1 MVVADLVRTGGL
13 IEMPWWRRPVVH
25 FIAIGAILF
34 GAKTLFMTGQRTGE
48 GPERAP
54 IVITAERVAELRDD
68 WIARTRT
75 APSERDLDALIGAAV
90 ADELLIREA
99 RRRGVHRSD
108 SVVQRRLLKNM
119 QFLESDSNRSSAELL
134 EEAYALRMDESD
146 LVVRRRLVQK
156 MQLEVQG
163 SVRSPE
169 PTEAELLD
177 YMARHEDRFAQPPR
191 VVLTHVFLS
200 RDRRG
205 DSLLAD
211 SEGLLE
217 RLIHDRVGSDAA
229 GALGDPFLFERSLS
243 ARSERDLAKVFGAD
257 FAARAFE
264 LPTGRWVG
272 PVPSA
277 YGMHLV
283 WVQERL
289 PPTPTPLSV
298 VEREVRE
305 GVFAERGHQALQEFL
320 ETLRAKYDVRIEA
333 GDSSDGVE
341 P

>member
-1 MVVADLVRTGGL
+1 VVVADLVRTGGL
-13 IEMPWWRRPVVH
+13 IEMSWWRRPVVH
-25 FIAIGAILF
+25 FIVIGAVLF
-34 GAKTLFMTGQRTGE
+34 GAKTLFMPGQRTSAD
-48 GPERAP
+48 PERAV
-54 IVITAERVAELRDD
+54 IVITAERIAELRDD
-68 WIARTRT
+68 WIERTRT
-75 APSERDLDALIGAAV
+75 APRGRDLEALIGAAV

-99 RRRGVHRSD
+99 RRRGLHRSD

-119 QFLESDSNRSSAELL
+119 QFVETDPGRSPAELL
-134 EEAYALRMDESD
+134 EEAYALGMDESD

-156 MQLEVQG
+156 IQLELQG
-163 SVRSPE
+163 AVRTPE

-177 YMARHEDRFAQPPR
+177 YMARHEDRFVQPPR
-191 VVLTHVFLS
+191 VLLTHVFLS

-205 DSLLAD
+205 DALLAD

-217 RLIHDRVGSDAA
+217 RLIRDGVGPDAA
-229 GALGDPFLFERSLS
+229 GALGDPFLFDRSLS
-243 ARSERDLAKVFGAD
+243 PRSERELAKVFGPD

-272 PVPSA
+272 PVASA

-283 WVQERL
+283 WVQERV
-289 PPTPTPLSV
+289 PSAPTPLSV

-305 GVFAERGHQALQEFL
+305 GVFSERGQRALQEFL
-320 ETLRAKYDVRIEA
+320 ETLRAKYEVRIEA
-333 GDSSDGVE
+333 DDSSEGAE